1 LRFIDARHHLSGTG
15 VSPYIAAMPLN
26 QKIIEDLKVSMK
38 ARDEARTSCLR
49 MLKTALK
56 NLQVDKGRE
65 LEDEEI
71 QATIS
76 SLVRKSKEAVT
87 EFRKGGREDL
97 ALKEEKEIE
106 ILYGYLPQQLTPEEI
121 EKILSDIIQE
131 LSASSKDLGKVM
143 KAAMARMA
151 GQAQGKQVNEIA
163 RKLLT

>member
-1 LRFIDARHHLSGTG
+1 MS
-15 VSPYIAAMPLN
+15 LN

-71 QATIS
+71 QTTIS
-76 SLVRKSKEAVT
+76 SLVRKSKEAAA

-121 EKILSDIIQE
+121 EKMLSDIIQE

>member
-1 LRFIDARHHLSGTG
+1 
-15 VSPYIAAMPLN
+15 MN
-26 QKIIEDLKVSMK
+26 QKIVEDLKVSMK

-49 MLKTALK
+49 MLKAALK

-65 LEDEEI
+65 LDDEEI
-71 QATIS
+71 QTTIS
-76 SLVRKSKEAVT
+76 SLVRKSKEAVA

-106 ILYGYLPQQLTPEEI
+106 ILYSYLPQQLTSEEI
-121 EKILSDIIQE
+121 EKTLREIIQE